1 MGGKD
6 ALNHRF
12 RGPGGL
18 PGPGAGGYAGHEQS
32 TDRGSGLVPG
42 GCGRSGGAGLPA
54 FLKHAEPSPRGPLS
68 PERRRPDSSE
78 RADGRSGRGA
88 EPSGSAPVRA
98 PRVMAGVA
106 SCAAGRRRRSR
117 RGTLKAVAVGAAA
130 LIGVTAVLAPS
141 AGADRGPAMPS
152 APSAL
157 GGFVKVHKGGL
168 FVDGQPWSAVGFN
181 DYRLAAIPG
190 GYVCD
195 GSAGAVSDD
204 ELGALL
210 DRAAAAGATTI
221 RTWFFQSSW
230 DPDGDGS
237 GDWSAFDRILDAAA
251 ARGLR
256 VVPVLANQWG
266 DCENGEPEK
275 DLSFYAGGYRKP
287 QHPYAVSYLDYATQ
301 VAAHYADSPAV
312 AYWQLINEPEAPSAG
327 TCDEAAAADAIAG
340 FAAAG
345 ATAIRAVDPH
355 HPISL
360 GTTGSGQCGT
370 AGADY
375 LRASSAV
382 DVCEIHV
389 YDGPDTGTSP
399 ATPMPGD
406 ATNGAAAR
414 IDACNAAGK
423 PIVAGELGF
432 AADLDA
438 GGQPTGSVTT
448 QTLAQRASFLQARVA
463 AMDAAGLDGY
473 MVWQLDSREPL
484 ADGADTYAV
493 GPCDPVDAVIASSG
507 GAAANELAA
516 APSCGPG
523 AAQGSAA

>member
-6 ALNHRF
+6 ASNHRF
-12 RGPGGL
+12 RGSGGL
-18 PGPGAGGYAGHEQS
+18 PGPRAGGYTDHEQG
-32 TDRGSGLVPG
+32 TDRGSRLAPG

-54 FLKHAEPSPRGPLS
+54 FLKHAEPLPRGPLG
-68 PERRRPDSSE
+68 PERRGPDPCRRTD
-78 RADGRSGRGA
+78 RAFGRGA
-88 EPSGSAPVRA
+88 EPIGSAPVRT
-98 PRVMAGVA
+98 PVA
-106 SCAAGRRRRSR
+106 TAVAATFPAGRRRRSR
-117 RGTLKAVAVGAAA
+117 RRTLKAVALGAAA
-130 LIGVTAVLAPS
+130 LIGVAAILAPS
-141 AGADRGPAMPS
+141 AGADRGPVAPS

-195 GSAGAVSDD
+195 GNAGAVSDD
-204 ELGALL
+204 QLGALL
-210 DRAAAAGATTI
+210 DRAAASGATTI

-230 DPDGDGS
+230 DPDGDGT

-256 VVPVLANQWG
+256 VVPVLANQWS
-266 DCENGEPEK
+266 DCENGEPDK
-275 DLSFYAGGYRKP
+275 DLSFYAGGYREP
-287 QHPYAVSYLDYATQ
+287 QHPYAVSYLDYAAQ
-301 VAAHYADSPAV
+301 VAAHYADSHAI
-312 AYWQLINEPEAPSAG
+312 AYWQLVNEPEAPSAG
-327 TCDEAAAADAIAG
+327 ACDEAAAADAIAG

-345 ATAIRAVDPH
+345 ADAIRAVDPH

-406 ATNGAAAR
+406 ATNGVAAR

-438 GGQPTGSVTT
+438 GGQPTGSVTA
-448 QTLAQRASFLQARVA
+448 QTLAQRAAFLQARVV

-484 ADGADTYAV
+484 TAGADAYAV
-493 GPCDPVDAVIASSG
+493 GPCDPVDTVIAISG
-507 GAAANELAA
+507 GAEANQLAA

-523 AAQGSAA
+523 VAPGSAA